1 MKSVKPLP
9 TPTNPL
15 LANAQELGAH
25 IRAARTQSGLTLEEA
40 ALSVG
45 VAKQTMQNIETNPAT
60 VGLGTVMMVARAL
73 GVSLFAV
80 QSEQQERARRLLSS
94 EPVPAK
100 EA

>member
-40 ALSVG
+40 
-45 VAKQTMQNIETNPAT
+45 VATAKAYVHAAIA
-60 VGLGTVMMVARAL
+60 AAD
-73 GVSLFAV
+73 
-80 QSEQQERARRLLSS
+80 RLKIGQGHG
-94 EPVPAK
+94 PTHHFHAYW
-100 EA
+100 